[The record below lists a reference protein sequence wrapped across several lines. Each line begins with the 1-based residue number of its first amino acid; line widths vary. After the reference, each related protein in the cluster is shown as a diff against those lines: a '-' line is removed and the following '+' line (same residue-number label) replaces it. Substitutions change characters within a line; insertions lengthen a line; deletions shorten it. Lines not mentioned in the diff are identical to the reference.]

1 MSSVVLLKDYPLPKI
16 NMACDRCERTAR
28 YDKAALI
35 EKVGGDID
43 LPGLRLE
50 IAAKW
55 GCEIARKQ
63 VAGEYLPD
71 LLRCGAVF
79 PDLAK
84 LYRAKKDA
92 PPT

>member
-1 MSSVVLLKDYPLPKI
+1 MSTVILLKDYPLPKI
-16 NMACDRCERTAR
+16 DMACDRCDRTAR
-28 YDKAALI
+28 YDKAALM
-35 EKVGGDID
+35 ERVGGDID

-55 GCEIARKQ
+55 GREIARKQ

-71 LLRCGAVF
+71 LLRCGAIF

-84 LYRAKKDA
+84 LYRG
-92 PPT
+92 PSPQP